1 MSIINTKQ
9 AIFVGGISAYI
20 YFKIAEQNLPK
31 DSGCS
36 FLAPISTDILA
47 IAAGA
52 IIVNKGLKLKEPILT
67 FVGTSVLGIHFFQ
80 YLHFKTT

>member
-1 MSIINTKQ
+1 MPKIDTKV
-9 AIFVGGISAYI
+9 AIFFGGISAYT

-31 DSGCS
+31 NSGCS

-47 IAAGA
+47 VAAGA
-52 IIVNKGLKLKEPILT
+52 IIVNKGLKLDEPILT

-80 YLHFKTT
+80 YLHFKTN